1 MTRAALTAAAAAVA
15 ALTVLLQVGH
25 AGAFGIPEFL
35 EFGECPPIQPMAN
48 LNFERYSGF
57 WFDIDMVP
65 NEYADITNCTMT
77 NYTWTDD
84 LMLVEA
90 RGLNAEGLKMKQ
102 NSLMYPTE
110 GEPGVLTVEAEG
122 SAQRALRGGGHGL
135 RNLLLRPLLHVHD
148 GLPRR
153 LLLDRGPAPHSGPL
167 PLIAHCKDQL
177 HKWDIDTSTMLP
189 VRQGK
194 NCPYM
199 NKLDAVL
206 DYSARIQAKARAREV
221 AVNKVKIDVTAEGV
235 QTVTDHRHH
244 TEEEMDEERVESSV
258 PMPEMSEKEVVVVN
272 EVMPNM
278 RAQHTE
284 KQEPNGSD
292 VTTPN
297 TGLLVLLLAAIMI
310 LVTAPPSL
318 T

>member
-122 SAQRALRGGGHGL
+122 VPSAPYVVVDTDYETYSCVHSCMSMMGFRAAFSWIVAR
-135 RNLLLRPLLHVHD
+135 RPT
-148 GLPRR
+148 
-153 LLLDRGPAPHSGPL
+153 LDPA
-167 PLIAHCKDQL
+167 LIAHCKDQL